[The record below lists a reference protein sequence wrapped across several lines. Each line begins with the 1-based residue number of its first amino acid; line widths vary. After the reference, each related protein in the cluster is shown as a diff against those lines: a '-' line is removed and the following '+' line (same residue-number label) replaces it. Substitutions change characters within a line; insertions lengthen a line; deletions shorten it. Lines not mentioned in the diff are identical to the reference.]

1 MRKFLVVVD
10 ETPECMNAMRFA
22 ARRAQST
29 GGGIVMLYVIAPDD
43 FQHWVGV
50 AELMRQ
56 EARDTA
62 EARLGELA
70 DELTALSGVTPEF
83 IIREGNRADEV
94 LELIEAEPEIG
105 VLVLGAGEG
114 DNPGPLVSQL
124 VAKMGGRMPIPV
136 TVVPGA
142 MSLDRIDAVC

>member
-1 MRKFLVVVD
+1 
-10 ETPECMNAMRFA
+10 
-22 ARRAQST
+22 
-29 GGGIVMLYVIAPDD
+29 MLYVIAPDD

-56 EARDTA
+56 EARDAA

-70 DELTALSGVTPEF
+70 TELQALCGVTPEF
-83 IIREGNRADEV
+83 IIKEGNRADEV
-94 LELIEAEPEIG
+94 LHLIESDAEVG

-114 DNPGPLVSQL
+114 DSPGPLVSQL

-142 MSLDRIDAVC
+142 MSLERIDAVC